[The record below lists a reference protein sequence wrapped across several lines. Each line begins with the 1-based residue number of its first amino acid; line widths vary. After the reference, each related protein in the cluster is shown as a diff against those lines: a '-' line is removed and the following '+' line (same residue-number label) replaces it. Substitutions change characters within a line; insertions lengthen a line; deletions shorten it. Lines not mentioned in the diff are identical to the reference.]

1 MRDLS
6 AMSERRSPAH
16 PFRPVLLALGAWGAF
31 FGLQAAMALAL
42 GRRSSVSLVPMVE
55 TNVTLAVLWAFLSL
69 AIAAWHR
76 RVRSMASNVWAVFGF
91 HLPAFM
97 LACVIDTAV
106 SRWTGQVFEHSQ
118 VRISFVASLTF
129 YLDFDIVSYIAVLA
143 VAEALL
149 VRQALLERQRL
160 AKRLESSLSRARLD
174 YLEAQLQP
182 HFLFNSLGAVSEL
195 AYDAPAVANRVL
207 RQLIAIFRTALA
219 RKSDE
224 VTLGEEIVG
233 IEPYLD
239 IQRIRFADWL
249 TIDYHVDDAAVD
261 CLLPRFILQPLVEN
275 AIRHG
280 LSGRS
285 AAGRIDIS
293 AALDGDSLIVRVSDN
308 GVGLDT
314 GTSSSAG
321 RGIGLA
327 NVRDRLAILYGD
339 DNRLALVS
347 GSRGGAVAELR
358 VPARKRDDAAVAA
371 DVATPTVS
379 IAETD
384 LRTLRMPRFFSRP
397 AVAIPVAWFACG
409 LVWTQ
414 QSYVFETLR
423 GRMGDRT
430 WWMLAKNDLT
440 SAFVW
445 ALLTPIILYAA
456 RRFPMRR
463 ERFVIRGLAYVVS
476 GGAVAVMHVA
486 ALQWLTG
493 RWGNLFAPMWQMNYL
508 VDFAIFFVL
517 AAIGH
522 RGVLL
527 EWLRAREAAS
537 LALTTEL
544 AAAQARATKLQAIPP
559 VLLRS
564 LDGIA
569 NTAKR
574 DPGLTERQLTRLADY
589 LRLALECTDEKGMTP
604 DRERALESAVAALRE
619 SGAYSHDLTLS
630 A

>member
-1 MRDLS
+1 MTD
-6 AMSERRSPAH
+6 RRTTHPLRPA
-16 PFRPVLLALGAWGAF
+16 LLALGAWGAF
-31 FGLQAAMALAL
+31 FGLQAAMGLAL
-42 GRRSSVSLVPMVE
+42 GRRSAVSLVPMIE
-55 TNVTLAVLWAFLSL
+55 TNITLAVLWAFFSL
-69 AIAAWHR
+69 VIAAWHR
-76 RVRSMASNVWAVFGF
+76 RVRAMASNLWTVFGL
-91 HLPAFM
+91 HLPVF
-97 LACVIDTAV
+97 VIASFLDTAV
-106 SRWTGQVFEHSQ
+106 SRWTSQVFEHSPP
-118 VRISFVASLTF
+118 RTTFIASMTF

-149 VRQALLERQRL
+149 VRRALLERQRL

-249 TIDYHVDDAAVD
+249 TIEYHVDDAAVD

-293 AALDGDSLIVRVSDN
+293 ATVDADSLIVRVSDN
-308 GVGLDT
+308 GVGLDANV
-314 GTSSSAG
+314 SSSAG

-339 DNRLALVS
+339 DNRLSL
-347 GSRGGAVAELR
+347 SRGANGGAVAELR
-358 VPARKRDDAAVAA
+358 VPARKRDDRAIVD
-371 DVATPTVS
+371 DVAPTVS
-379 IAETD
+379 IAQTD
-384 LRTLRMPRFFSRP
+384 LRTVRMPELLKAP
-397 AVAIPVAWFACG
+397 IVAIPCAWFTCG
-409 LVWTQ
+409 VVWTQ
-414 QSYVFETLR
+414 QSYVYNTLR
-423 GRMGDRT
+423 ERMGNTT
-430 WWMLAKNDLT
+430 WWTLARNDMT

-445 ALLTPIILYAA
+445 ALLTPIVLYGA
-456 RRFPMRR
+456 RRFPIRR
-463 ERFVIRGLAYVVS
+463 EHFVIRGLTYLIVGVVA
-476 GGAVAVMHVA
+476 AVIHVA
-486 ALQWLTG
+486 ALQALTG
-493 RWGNLFAPMWQMNYL
+493 RWTGELFAPMWQMNYL
-508 VDFAIFFVL
+508 VNFAIFFVL

-537 LALTTEL
+537 LALTSEL

-574 DPGLTERQLTRLADY
+574 DPDLTERQLTRLADY
-589 LRLALECTDEKGMTP
+589 LRLALECSDEKGMTP

>member
-1 MRDLS
+1 MTD
-6 AMSERRSPAH
+6 RRSATH
-16 PFRPVLLALGAWGAF
+16 PLRPVLLALGAWGAF
-31 FGLQAAMALAL
+31 FGLQAAMSLAL
-42 GRRSSVSLVPMVE
+42 GRRSSVSLVPMIE
-55 TNVTLAVLWAFLSL
+55 TNVTLAVLWGVLSL

-76 RVRSMASNVWAVFGF
+76 RVRSMATNVWAVFGF
-91 HLPAFM
+91 HLPAFVC
-97 LACVIDTAV
+97 AAVIDTAV
-106 SRWTGQVFEHSQ
+106 SRWTGQVFEHSE
-118 VRISFVASLTF
+118 VRISFIASLTF

-249 TIDYHVDDAAVD
+249 TIEYHVDDAAVD

-293 AALDGDSLIVRVSDN
+293 AAVDGDSLIVRVSDN
-308 GVGLDT
+308 GVGLDAAA
-314 GTSSSAG
+314 SSSAG

-339 DNRLALVS
+339 DNRLALMS
-347 GSRGGAVAELR
+347 GARGGAVAELR
-358 VPARKRDDAAVAA
+358 VPARKRGEAAVVVDAPAA
-371 DVATPTVS
+371 PVS
-379 IAETD
+379 IATTD
-384 LRTLRMPRFFSRP
+384 LRSLKMPRAFARP
-397 AVAIPVAWFACG
+397 VVAIPVAWLLCG

-430 WWMLAKNDLT
+430 WWMLARNDLT

-445 ALLTPIILYAA
+445 AVLTPIVLYGA
-456 RRFPMRR
+456 RRFPIRR
-463 ERFVIRGLAYVVS
+463 EHFVIRGLTYLVAGCATAVV
-476 GGAVAVMHVA
+476 HIA

-493 RWGNLFAPMWQMNYL
+493 RAGDLFAPIWQMNYL
-508 VDFAIFFVL
+508 VNFAIFFVL
-517 AAIGH
+517 SAIGH
-522 RGVLL
+522 RGMLL
-527 EWLRAREAAS
+527 GWLRAREAAS
-537 LALTTEL
+537 LALTSEL
-544 AAAQARATKLQAIPP
+544 AAAQARAAKLQAIPP

-604 DRERALESAVAALRE
+604 DRERSLESAVAALRE
-619 SGAYSHDLTLS
+619 SGAYSHVTLS

>member
-1 MRDLS
+1 M
-6 AMSERRSPAH
+6 
-16 PFRPVLLALGAWGAF
+16 LLAVAAWGAF
-31 FGLQAAMALAL
+31 FGLQVAMSLAL
-42 GRRSSVSLVPMVE
+42 GRRSSVSLVPMIE
-55 TNVTLAVLWAFLSL
+55 TNVTLAVLWGFLSL

-76 RVRSMASNVWAVFGF
+76 RVRSIATNVWGVFGF
-91 HLPAFM
+91 HLPLFVVA
-97 LACVIDTAV
+97 AIIDTAV
-106 SRWTGQVFEHSQ
+106 SRWTAQVFEHAEI
-118 VRISFVASLTF
+118 RNSFLASLTY
-129 YLDFDIVSYIAVLA
+129 YLDFDIVSYIAVVA

-149 VRQALLERQRL
+149 VRRALAERQRL

-224 VTLGEEIVG
+224 VTLGEEIDG

-249 TIDYHVDDAAVD
+249 TIEYHVDDAAVD

-293 AALDGDSLIVRVSDN
+293 ASVEGDSLIVRVSDN
-308 GVGLDT
+308 GVGLDAAT
-314 GTSSSAG
+314 SSAG
-321 RGIGLA
+321 RGIGLS

-339 DNRLALVS
+339 DNRLALMR
-347 GSRGGAVAELR
+347 GTHGGAVAELR
-358 VPARKRDDAAVAA
+358 VPARKRDEAAVVVDAAA
-371 DVATPTVS
+371 PTIS
-379 IAETD
+379 IADTD
-384 LRTLRMPRFFSRP
+384 VRALRMPRVLKHP
-397 AVAIPVAWFACG
+397 AIAIPVAWFACG

-414 QSYVFETLR
+414 QSYVYQTLR
-423 GRMGDRT
+423 NRMGDST
-430 WWMLAKNDLT
+430 WWTLARNDLT

-445 ALLTPIILYAA
+445 AMFTPIVLTVAK
-456 RRFPMRR
+456 RFPINR
-463 ERFVIRGLAYVVS
+463 EHFIIRGSMYFIGAIAAAVS
-476 GGAVAVMHVA
+476 QIVL
-486 ALQWLTG
+486 LQHLTD
-493 RWGNLFAPMWQMNYL
+493 RWTGELFNPIWQMNYL
-508 VDFAIFFVL
+508 VNFAIFFVL
-517 AAIGH
+517 TAIGH

-527 EWLRAREAAS
+527 DWLRAREAAS

-569 NTAKR
+569 DTAKR

>member
-6 AMSERRSPAH
+6 PMTDRGVAH
-16 PFRPVLLALGAWGAF
+16 PLRPALLALSAWGAF
-31 FGLQAAMALAL
+31 FGLSAALSLSL
-42 GRRSSVSLVPMVE
+42 GRRSSVSLVPMIE
-55 TNVTLAVLWAFLSL
+55 TNITLAVVWAFLSV
-69 AIAAWHR
+69 AIVTWHR
-76 RVRSMASNVWAVFGF
+76 RVRSSAANVWAVFGF
-91 HLPAFM
+91 HLPMFVIA
-97 LACVIDTAV
+97 AIIDTFV
-106 SRWTGQVFEHSQ
+106 SRWTAQVFEHSQ
-118 VRISFVASLTF
+118 LRTAFVASLTF
-129 YLDFDIVSYIAVLA
+129 YLDFDIVSYVAVVA

-149 VRQALLERQRL
+149 VRRALLERQRL
-160 AKRLESSLSRARLD
+160 ATRLESSLSRARLD

-249 TIDYHVDDAAVD
+249 TIEYHVDDAAVD

-280 LSGRS
+280 LSGRTS
-285 AAGRIDIS
+285 AGRIDIS
-293 AALDGDSLIVRVSDN
+293 ATVEAGALIVRVSDN
-308 GVGLDT
+308 GVGLDAAA
-314 GTSSSAG
+314 SSAG
-321 RGIGLA
+321 RGIGLT

-339 DNRLALVS
+339 DNRLALMS
-347 GSRGGAVAELR
+347 GARGGAVAELR
-358 VPARKRDDAAVAA
+358 VPARKRDETAVMVEASA
-371 DVATPTVS
+371 PTIS

-384 LRTLRMPRFFSRP
+384 LRTLPMPRFFSRP
-397 AVAIPVAWFACG
+397 VVAIPIAWFTCG

-414 QSYVFETLR
+414 QSYVYETLR

-430 WWMLAKNDLT
+430 WWMLARNDLT

-445 ALLTPIILYAA
+445 AVLTPLVLFAA
-456 RRFPMRR
+456 RQWPLRR
-463 ERFVIRGLAYVVS
+463 EYFVFRGLAYLLAGGVV
-476 GGAVAVMHVA
+476 AITQIA

-493 RWGNLFAPMWQMNYL
+493 RSGALFAPAWQMNYL
-508 VDFAIFFVL
+508 VNFAIFFVL
-517 AAIGH
+517 TAIGH
-522 RGVLL
+522 RGVLVQ
-527 EWLRAREAAS
+527 WLRDREAAS

-544 AAAQARATKLQAIPP
+544 AAAQARAAKLQAIPP
-559 VLLRS
+559 VLVRS

-569 NTAKR
+569 DTAKR
-574 DPGLTERQLTRLADY
+574 DPDLTERQLTRLADY

>member
-1 MRDLS
+1 MRTLKS
-6 AMSERRSPAH
+6 ASL
-16 PFRPVLLALGAWGAF
+16 VLGVWVAF
-31 FGLQAAMALAL
+31 FCLQGTLSIALA
-42 GRRSSVSLVPMVE
+42 RRGPAQLESMLE
-55 TNVTLAVLWAFLSL
+55 LDLAVGVLWASLSF

-76 RVRSMASNVWAVFGF
+76 TARSLAPNVLVLIGL
-91 HLPAFM
+91 HLPTLFLAGVADTVVTRSVTLAIDPARQITPFWAF
-97 LACVIDTAV
+97 LVYYA
-106 SRWTGQVFEHSQ
+106 
-118 VRISFVASLTF
+118 
-129 YLDFDIVSYIAVLA
+129 DFDIVSYVAVVA

-149 VRQALLERQRL
+149 VRGALVARQQL
-160 AKRLESSLSRARLD
+160 AKRLETSLSRARLD

-195 AYDAPAVANRVL
+195 AYDAPATANRVL
-207 RQLIAIFRTALA
+207 RQLISIFRTALA

-285 AAGRIDIS
+285 AAGTIDIS
-293 AALDGDSLIVRVSDN
+293 AVVERGTLIVRVSDN
-308 GVGLDT
+308 GVGLVAA
-314 GTSSSAG
+314 SSTAG

-327 NVRDRLAILYGD
+327 NVRDRLAIMYGD
-339 DNRLALVS
+339 DDRLRLLNS
-347 GSRGGAVAELR
+347 DTGGTIAELTIPVRRRGEPTTTDADAAPISIGDTDVPVVR
-358 VPARKRDDAAVAA
+358 VPAVFRNPV
-371 DVATPTVS
+371 VS
-379 IAETD
+379 IGVTW
-384 LRTLRMPRFFSRP
+384 LL
-397 AVAIPVAWFACG
+397 CG

-414 QSYVFETLR
+414 QSFVFLQMR
-423 GRMGDRT
+423 GKLGNAS
-430 WWMLAKNDLT
+430 WSSLARNDMT
-440 SAFVW
+440 SALLW
-445 ALLTPIILYAA
+445 ALLTPLVIAGA
-456 RRFPMRR
+456 RRFPIRPDR
-463 ERFVIRGLAYVVS
+463 LALRIFCFLLAGALTTTVQVALLQRLTNRAGPLLAPEWQLTLIVGFVIFL
-476 GGAVAVMHVA
+476 
-486 ALQWLTG
+486 
-493 RWGNLFAPMWQMNYL
+493 
-508 VDFAIFFVL
+508 VL

-537 LALTTEL
+537 MDLTAAV
-544 AAAQARATKLQAIPP
+544 AAAQARAAKLQAIPP

-569 NTAKR
+569 ETAR
-574 DPGLTERQLTRLADY
+574 HDPALTETQLTRLADY
-589 LRLALECTDEKGMTP
+589 LRLALESTDERGMTA
-604 DRERALESAVAALRE
+604 DRERSLEAAVAALRD
-619 SGAYSHDLTLS
+619 SGAYPQDFTMS

>member
-6 AMSERRSPAH
+6 PMADRRTAH
-16 PFRPVLLALGAWGAF
+16 PLRPALLALGAWGAF
-31 FGLQAAMALAL
+31 FGLQAAMSLAL
-42 GRRSSVSLVPMVE
+42 GRRSSVSLVPMIE
-55 TNVTLAVLWAFLSL
+55 TNITLAVLWAFLSL
-69 AIAAWHR
+69 AIVAWHR

-91 HLPAFM
+91 HLPVFIVA
-97 LACVIDTAV
+97 AIIDTGV
-106 SRWTGQVFEHSQ
+106 SRWTTQVFEQ
-118 VRISFVASLTF
+118 TPLRTSFLASLTF
-129 YLDFDIVSYIAVLA
+129 YLDFDIVSYIAVVA

-149 VRQALLERQRL
+149 VRQALLDRQRL

-195 AYDAPAVANRVL
+195 AYDSPAVANRVL

-249 TIDYHVDDAAVD
+249 TIEYHVDDAAVD

-293 AALDGDSLIVRVSDN
+293 ATVDAGSLIVRVSDN
-308 GVGLDT
+308 GVGLEAAPA
-314 GTSSSAG
+314 SSSG
-321 RGIGLA
+321 RGIGLT

-339 DNRLALVS
+339 DNRLALMS
-347 GSRGGAVAELR
+347 GARGGAVAELR
-358 VPARKRDDAAVAA
+358 VPARRRDEAAVVVETSA
-371 DVATPTVS
+371 PTIS

-384 LRTLRMPRFFSRP
+384 LRTLRMPRFLSRP
-397 AVAIPVAWFACG
+397 LVAIPVAWFTCG

-414 QSYVFETLR
+414 QSYVYETLR

-430 WWMLAKNDLT
+430 WWMLARNDLT

-445 ALLTPIILYAA
+445 AVLTPLVLYGA

-463 ERFVIRGLAYVVS
+463 EYFVIRGLVYLIA
-476 GGAVAVMHVA
+476 GAVAAVTHIA

-493 RWGNLFAPMWQMNYL
+493 RSGALFSPIWQMNYL
-508 VDFAIFFVL
+508 VNFAIFFVL
-517 AAIGH
+517 TAIGH

-527 EWLRAREAAS
+527 QWLRDREAAS

-569 NTAKR
+569 DTAKR
-574 DPGLTERQLTRLADY
+574 DPDLTERQLTRLADY
-589 LRLALECTDEKGMTP
+589 LRLALECTDERGMTP